1 MSSGPKEAKFY
12 ESGHALNAQ
21 ARVDRFEFLRQHL
34 ALSPLSRGTLDSIP
48 DTK

>member
-21 ARVDRFEFLRQHL
+21 ARVDRFEFLRRHL
-34 ALSPLSRGTLDSIP
+34 TPPPLARGTLESIP